1 MPHASAEALAIPF
14 PRATT
19 GGSLPP
25 KNRSE
30 QSSTVSALPT
40 LEKRFLPFFKNISY
54 IAKNLHHQAIDINV
68 CAAYIALTP
77 ALLEQAGFS
86 PELINFS
93 QHEDINQILLRNYFK
108 GGAGIYHGS
117 QGERYFLLVGDEN
130 HQVPKAYIQKLD
142 SFDDIYGG
150 LMRQSWQISNEGFA
164 ELMQHS
170 ALELAFADL
179 CCNHNLAVTE
189 MGGYVRQKYYSLTVP
204 VGFPGLSPEEIQ
216 QLKNMQPISFQYLN
230 SEYRPVEQLPT
241 TLRLGL
247 FTKLNSVL
255 RGRSLKTFYT
265 KELPLSFKV
274 QDIRDL
280 GDGRYQ
286 VIAYLALPDTATEV
300 DET

>member
-1 MPHASAEALAIPF
+1 MPHVSAEALAIPF
-14 PRATT
+14 PRVTT

-25 KNRSE
+25 KNRYD
-30 QSSTVSALPT
+30 QSRTVSAPST
-40 LEKRFLPFFKNISY
+40 LEKRFLPFFKNISH
-54 IAKNLHHQAIDINV
+54 IAKSLHHQAIDINV
-68 CAAYIALTP
+68 RAAYIALTP

-86 PELINFS
+86 PELIDFS

-117 QGERYFLLVGDEN
+117 QSERYFLLVGDEN
-130 HQVPKAYIQKLD
+130 QQIPGIYVQKLGN
-142 SFDDIYGG
+142 FQEIYGG

-189 MGGYVRQKYYSLTVP
+189 MVGYVRQKYFSLTVP
-204 VGFPGLSPEEIQ
+204 IGFPGLSPDEIQ

-230 SEYRPVEQLPT
+230 SEYRPVEQLPAS
-241 TLRLGL
+241 LQLSL
-247 FTKLNSVL
+247 FTKLKSVL

-274 QDIRDL
+274 QDIRDR
-280 GDGRYQ
+280 GDGTYQ
-286 VIAYLALPDTATEV
+286 VTAYLALSDTATEV